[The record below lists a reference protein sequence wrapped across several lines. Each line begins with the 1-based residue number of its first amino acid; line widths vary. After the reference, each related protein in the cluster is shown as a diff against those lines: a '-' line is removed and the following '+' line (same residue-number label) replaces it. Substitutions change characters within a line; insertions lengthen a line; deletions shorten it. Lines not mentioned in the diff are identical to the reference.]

1 VHAPLKHLPFRD
13 EAPAWRTM
21 SLRERL
27 GTVFIWAVF
36 ALYVAFLLKLLL
48 FSRPP
53 GSEQSLNLIP
63 FSTISEYLFS
73 DAASVR
79 RSAIGNIVAFAP
91 LGLYLPL
98 LRRDAR
104 VWANV
109 LIIASTSIAVEVVQ
123 GTLGPGSSD
132 IDDVILNT
140 VGGLVGVLCFTL
152 LRVLLRRRARVIAAV
167 AGLSVLAVPILC
179 YLLFVIRLQ
188 L

>member
-1 VHAPLKHLPFRD
+1 
-13 EAPAWRTM
+13 M

-79 RSAIGNIVAFAP
+79 RSAIGNVVGNIVAFAP

-123 GTLGPGSSD
+123 GTLGLGSSD